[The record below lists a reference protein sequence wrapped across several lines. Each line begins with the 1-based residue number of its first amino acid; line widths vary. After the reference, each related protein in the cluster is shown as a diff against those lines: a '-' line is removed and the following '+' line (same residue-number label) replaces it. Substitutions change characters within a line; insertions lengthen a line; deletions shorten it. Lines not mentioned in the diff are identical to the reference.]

1 MTRAQLQEHVRIE
14 CPEVLLMCQV
24 CNKEYK
30 REDFHNHQCI
40 KDFYLEKLKNNS
52 YDVIEN
58 LADKL
63 ILHRRQKEG
72 LGLCSKYQCVE
83 KHRSN
88 TNQYQE
94 SMIAQNTENSA
105 CKCFR
110 CKSVIA
116 AYEDSYFCIYCN
128 ETYCPPCLGYC
139 KFYDLEEME

>member
-1 MTRAQLQEHVRIE
+1 
-14 CPEVLLMCQV
+14 MCQC
-24 CNKEYK
+24 CNKEYP
-30 REDFHNHQCI
+30 RADFHNHQCI

-52 YDVIEN
+52 YEVIEN

-94 SMIAQNTENSA
+94 SMIA
-105 CKCFR
+105 
-110 CKSVIA
+110 
-116 AYEDSYFCIYCN
+116 
-128 ETYCPPCLGYC
+128 
-139 KFYDLEEME
+139 

>member
-1 MTRAQLQEHVRIE
+1 MQEHVRTE
-14 CPEVLLMCQV
+14 CPEVLVMCQV
-24 CNKEYK
+24 CNKEYP
-30 REDFHNHQCI
+30 RGEFHNHHCI

-52 YDVIEN
+52 YEVIEN

-88 TNQYQE
+88 FNQYQE
-94 SMIAQNTENSA
+94 TMIAQNTENSA

-110 CKSVIA
+110 CKTVIA

-139 KFYDLEEME
+139 KYYDLEEMEQLLLK